1 MLFDNINEENKIKI
15 KYLISKFGVGEY
27 FGPVFEAKKGRKL
40 KINGNF
46 SSNYD
51 LVSYFMSLSDKIKIK
66 KGKFFVPKDL
76 NYETNLNIK
85 KEKVKSIYREIDV
98 EGEGYFKADYFIF
111 IGDMENEF
119 GKLKAKKK
127 DPQNEEDKNFLK
139 IVEISLKK
147 DVGFPYVF
155 EKEFKYKVKI
165 VVKKIDLKGLEN
177 LPANE
182 KRLKAKREIEV
193 EKEII
198 IDGETKKE
206 KIEIIL

>member
-15 KYLISKFGVGEY
+15 KYLISKFGIGEY
-27 FGPVFEAKKGRKL
+27 FGPVFEAKKGKKL

-76 NYETNLNIK
+76 DYETNLTIK

-119 GKLKAKKK
+119 GKLKSKKK
-127 DPQNEEDKNFLK
+127 DPQDENDKNFLK

-147 DVGFPYVF
+147 DVSFPYDF
-155 EKEFKYKVKI
+155 EEEFKYKTKI
-165 VVKKIDLKGLEN
+165 IIKKIDLKGLEK
-177 LPANE
+177 LPASE
-182 KRLKAKREIEV
+182 KRLKAKREIKI
-193 EKEII
+193 EKEVI
-198 IDGETKKE
+198 IDGKTKRE
-206 KIEIIL
+206 ELNLDV

>member
-1 MLFDNINEENKIKI
+1 MLFDDIGQEKISKI

-27 FGPVFEAKKGRKL
+27 FGPVFEVKKGKKL

-51 LVSYFMSLSDKIKIK
+51 LVNYFMNLSNKVKIK

-76 NYETNLNIK
+76 KYETNLNIK

-98 EGEGYFKADYFIF
+98 EGEGYFKADYFVF

-119 GKLKAKKK
+119 GKLKTKKK
-127 DPQNEEDKNFLK
+127 DSQDEEDKNFLK
-139 IVEISLKK
+139 AVEISLKK
-147 DVGFPYVF
+147 DVNFPYEF
-155 EKEFKYKVKI
+155 EKEFKYKIKI
-165 VVKKIDLKGLEN
+165 NIKKIDLKGLEN

-182 KRLKAKREIEV
+182 KRLKAKREITI

-206 KIEIIL
+206 KLELTI